1 MTVKECYEQMG
12 SDYEGV
18 LGRLGSEAIVKR
30 FALKFLQDP
39 SFAQLKESLA
49 KNDGEEAF
57 RAAHTLKGVCL
68 NLGFDE
74 LFEVSAELTEKL
86 REKETAGS
94 EELFQKVSENSDGN
108 PGLGIDCRFVD
119 CTLFRKDEPLK
130 SIEEETE
137 LFQASILFRGFIC
150 GEKREDY
157 AVFAPAFLRTHPI
170 KRANSL
176 LFVNI
181 SS

>member
-18 LGRLGSEAIVKR
+18 LERLGSEAIVKR

-86 REKETAGS
+86 RERKTAGS
-94 EELFQKVSENSDGN
+94 ERIISEGIRKVSENSDGN

-119 CTLFRKDEPLK
+119 CTLFRKDEP
-130 SIEEETE
+130 
-137 LFQASILFRGFIC
+137 
-150 GEKREDY
+150 
-157 AVFAPAFLRTHPI
+157 
-170 KRANSL
+170 
-176 LFVNI
+176 
-181 SS
+181 

>member
-30 FALKFLQDP
+30 FALKFLQDPSFAQLKLKFLQDP

-86 REKETAGS
+86 RGRKTAGS
-94 EELFQKVSENSDGN
+94 EELFQKVSQKYQKTVTAIQ
-108 PGLGIDCRFVD
+108 GL
-119 CTLFRKDEPLK
+119 E
-130 SIEEETE
+130 
-137 LFQASILFRGFIC
+137 
-150 GEKREDY
+150 
-157 AVFAPAFLRTHPI
+157 
-170 KRANSL
+170 
-176 LFVNI
+176 
-181 SS
+181 

>member
-86 REKETAGS
+86 RERKTAGS
-94 EELFQKVSENSDGN
+94 EELF
-108 PGLGIDCRFVD
+108 
-119 CTLFRKDEPLK
+119 LK
-130 SIEEETE
+130 SVYLIATRD
-137 LFQASILFRGFIC
+137 LRISGCNFFYLKIKGLC
-150 GEKREDY
+150 D
-157 AVFAPAFLRTHPI
+157 FLR
-170 KRANSL
+170 KR
-176 LFVNI
+176 F
-181 SS
+181 

>member
-57 RAAHTLKGVCL
+57 RAAHTLKGICL
-68 NLGFDE
+68 NLGFDN
-74 LFEVSAELTEKL
+74 LFAPSQELTEKL
-86 REKETAGS
+86 RGATTIEGTDELFAAVEKEYDRTCEA
-94 EELFQKVSENSDGN
+94 L
-108 PGLGIDCRFVD
+108 
-119 CTLFRKDEPLK
+119 RK
-130 SIEEETE
+130 I
-137 LFQASILFRGFIC
+137 A
-150 GEKREDY
+150 
-157 AVFAPAFLRTHPI
+157 
-170 KRANSL
+170 
-176 LFVNI
+176 
-181 SS
+181 